1 MIAYLSGKL
10 AKTNDVS
17 IIVET
22 NGIGYELFIPA
33 RYSPQLPNIGE
44 FVTFHTYYHVRED
57 AHTLYGFL
65 QEEEKELFKL
75 LLSVTGI
82 GPKLAMS
89 ILSGIGPAEFK
100 SCILVEDEKY
110 ISGIPGIGKKTAS
123 RLILELKDKI
133 QKLKFEQLAY
143 GGEAKKEKVEIMR
156 DALMALVSLGFP
168 RQQAQTAVEKVI
180 KESADESNLETLIK
194 NSIRNMQR

>member
-10 AKTNDVS
+10 AKINDIS
-17 IIVET
+17 IIVEA
-22 NGIGYELFIPA
+22 NGLGYELFIPV
-33 RYSPQLPNIGE
+33 RYSAHLPNIGE

-82 GPKLAMS
+82 GPKLGMS
-89 ILSGIGPAEFK
+89 ILSGVGPAEFK
-100 SCILVEDEKY
+100 SSILTEDEKY
-110 ISGIPGIGKKTAS
+110 ISSIPGIGKKTAS

-133 QKLKFEQLAY
+133 QKLKFEQLVSDD
-143 GGEAKKEKVEIMR
+143 GVRKGRENIMR
-156 DALMALVSLGFP
+156 DALMALISLGFP
-168 RQQAQTAVEKVI
+168 RQQAQTSVEKVI
-180 KESADESNLETLIK
+180 KESTDESNLETLLK
-194 NSIRNMQR
+194 ASIRNMQR

>member
-10 AKTNDVS
+10 AKTNDAS

-22 NGIGYELFIPA
+22 NGLGYELFIPT
-33 RYSPQLPNIGE
+33 RYSAHLPNIGE

-57 AHTLYGFL
+57 AHTLYGFWL
-65 QEEEKELFKL
+65 EEEKELFKL

-82 GPKLAMS
+82 GPKSAMS
-89 ILSGIGPAEFK
+89 ILSGISPAEFK
-100 SCILVEDEKY
+100 SSILVEDEKY

-133 QKLKFEQLAY
+133 QKLKFEQLASDSQARK
-143 GGEAKKEKVEIMR
+143 GREDLMR
-156 DALMALVSLGFP
+156 DALMALVSLGFS
-168 RQQAQTAVEKVI
+168 RQQAQAAVEKVV
-180 KESADESNLETLIK
+180 KESTDESNLETLIK
-194 NSIRNMQR
+194 ASIRNMQR